1 MKKSFLSFINSLNL
15 FLEWLFSMI
24 PLYLLRKKK
33 TSAQTDYLFG
43 NWAQKSNTFENWTQ
57 NDYIFWKLGIKILY
71 IWKLD
76 TKILY
81 IWKLGT
87 KNYTFENWAQKD
99 YIFKKL
105 GTKKYLFW
113 KLVINIL
120 NMSYHKSLCNSL
132 FRRLEVR
139 WKSSATFITSSIAK
153 RVTSTFFH
161 IFHIFPHFS
170 SLPVHIPNSC
180 CKLHCSKEKVRLTQ
194 DTFDGHCSKN

>member
-1 MKKSFLSFINSLNL
+1 MPKLGKWLSKACFFYPIHARVL
-15 FLEWLFSMI
+15 FLCICLKYEKKFSI
-24 PLYLLRKKK
+24 VYQLIKFIFRVIIFYDPFVPITKKK

-139 WKSSATFITSSIAK
+139 WKSSATFITAFY
-153 RVTSTFFH
+153 R
-161 IFHIFPHFS
+161 
-170 SLPVHIPNSC
+170 
-180 CKLHCSKEKVRLTQ
+180 R
-194 DTFDGHCSKN
+194 